1 MFVLIAGGGRTA
13 SQLASLLLAQ
23 GHQVRLVEQRQ
34 DILSHLHTEIP
45 TEIIYE
51 GSVTNP
57 ELLEQAGIREADVL
71 AACTSSDADNLVLC
85 YLARCRYQV
94 GRTIAQINSPRSAWL
109 FDAKFHV
116 DVALNQSE
124 ILSRLIAEEMSLGD
138 MMTLLKLRRGAF
150 SVVEEKIP
158 AGARAVGAAIR
169 DLGLPDQCV
178 IAAIIRRGRMVVPY
192 GATVFEAGDE
202 VLAVTDQEG
211 VEMLAA
217 LFAPPP
223 RQEPPKRRR
232 QTHVPPGS

>member
-13 SQLASLLLAQ
+13 SQLACLLLAQ
-23 GHQVRLVEQRQ
+23 NHQVRLVEQRS

-45 TEIIYE
+45 TEVIYE
-51 GSVTNP
+51 GSITSRT
-57 ELLEQAGIREADVL
+57 LLEQAGIREAHVL
-71 AACTSSDADNLVLC
+71 AACTNSDADNLVLC
-85 YLARCRYQV
+85 YLARSRYQV
-94 GRTIAQINSPRSAWL
+94 GRTIAQINNPRNAWL

-138 MMTLLKLRRGAF
+138 MMTLLKLRQGEF

-158 AGARAVGAAIR
+158 EGAKAVGAAIR

-178 IAAIIRRGRMVVPY
+178 IAAIIRRSKMVVPH

-202 VLAVTDQEG
+202 VLSITDQAG
-211 VEMLAA
+211 VELLAT
-217 LFAPPP
+217 LFAAPNA
-223 RQEPPKRRR
+223 QN
-232 QTHVPPGS
+232 H